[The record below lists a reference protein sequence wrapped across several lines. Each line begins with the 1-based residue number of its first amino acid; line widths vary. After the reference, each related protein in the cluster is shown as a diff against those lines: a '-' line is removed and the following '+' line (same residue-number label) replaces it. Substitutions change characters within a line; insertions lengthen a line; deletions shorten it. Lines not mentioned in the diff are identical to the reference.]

1 MSSYPLRK
9 QRIWSREVLRA
20 IRRDG
25 PGTLQFWAL
34 GLAIGVAAGFATVLF
49 RIGISALQQF
59 IYGESDKQLASAASE
74 LPWIWVLIVPIVGG
88 FLTGQILRRF
98 TPDGLPRGV
107 AHAIEGAALRDGK
120 VEGKAGLASALAS
133 FITLS
138 TGGSTGREGP
148 VVHLA
153 AVISSKVSRIIRADG
168 VTARDLLG
176 CAVAS
181 AVAASFNAPIA
192 GTLFAMEVV
201 LRHYATHAFGPIVIA
216 AVSGALISRA
226 NFGDITEFS
235 LAQQTL
241 EFYAELPAFVLLGL
255 LCGIVSVVMMR
266 ALFWTSDTADVWQ
279 QRLGI
284 PDWAR
289 PAIAGAMLG
298 LIAIWFPH
306 VIGVGYETTS
316 NALTGSLTFWA
327 AVGFAAIKVGAV
339 AITVAGRMGG
349 GVFSPALMLGALT
362 GLAFGLVATA
372 LFPTVSGAQ
381 TLYALAGMG
390 AVAAAVLGAPISTSM
405 IVFEMTG
412 DWQTGLA
419 VMVAVAVSTTV
430 AGKFVARSFFLE
442 QLERRDIHLAAGPQ
456 SYLLS
461 TIAVGGLMRDVD
473 HPRFGDLD
481 HCSELVD
488 QGVQVGPD
496 ASLEAAI
503 PNFDGRTHAYIP
515 VTEQSE
521 DGEIRILGTLWQV
534 DAWRAYSEAMAETV
548 REHHG

>member
-1 MSSYPLRK
+1 MTHYPFRK
-9 QRIWSREVLRA
+9 QRLWSREVLRA

-25 PGTLQFWAL
+25 PGQLQFWAIGL
-34 GLAIGVAAGFATVLF
+34 GIGVLAGFATVLF
-49 RIGISALQQF
+49 RIGIATLQEF
-59 IYGESDKQLASAASE
+59 IYGESDAQLASAASQ
-74 LPWIWVLIVPIVGG
+74 LPWLLVLVVPIVGG
-88 FLTGQILRRF
+88 LITGQILRRY
-98 TPDGLPRGV
+98 TPDGMARGV
-107 AHAIEGAALRDGK
+107 AHVIEGAALRDGK
-120 VEGKAGLASALAS
+120 VEGRAGLASAAAS

-153 AVISSKVSRIIRADG
+153 GVIASKVSRYIKADG
-168 VTARDLLG
+168 MTARDLLG

-192 GTLFAMEVV
+192 GTIFAMEVV
-201 LRHYATHAFGPIVIA
+201 LRHYAVHAFGPIVIA
-216 AVSGALISRA
+216 AVSGAMISRV
-226 NFGDITEFS
+226 NFGDITEFT
-235 LAQQTL
+235 LPAQEL

-255 LCGIVSVVMMR
+255 VCGLVAVVMMR
-266 ALFWTSDTADVWQ
+266 AIFWTDDRATAMQ
-279 QRLGI
+279 ARFGI
-284 PDWAR
+284 PGWAR
-289 PAIAGAMLG
+289 PALAGALLG
-298 LIAIWFPH
+298 AIAIAFPH
-306 VIGVGYETTS
+306 IIGVGYETTS
-316 NALTGSLTFWA
+316 NALTGQLTFWA
-327 AVGFAAIKVGAV
+327 AVIFAAVKVAAV

-372 LFPTVSGAQ
+372 IFPNVSGTQ

-390 AVAAAVLGAPISTSM
+390 AVAAAVLGAPISTSL

-430 AGKFVARSFFLE
+430 ATKFVARSFFLE
-442 QLERRDIHLAAGPQ
+442 QLERRDVHLAAGPQ

-461 TIAVGGLMRDVD
+461 TIRVSDLSRATD
-473 HPRFGDLD
+473 HPRCGDPERCAQMIAD
-481 HCSELVD
+481 DIFIGGS
-488 QGVQVGPD
+488 
-496 ASLEAAI
+496 ASLEVAM
-503 PNFDGRTHAYIP
+503 PVFDGRTHQYIP
-515 VTEQSE
+515 VVSTGA
-521 DGEIRILGTLWQV
+521 DGEPVMIGTLWQV